1 MVYWLRQ
8 WLSRACLALGLVGL
22 WALGIGLLSGPVWA
36 EPDRTLSGLYEHLR
50 ASTKNALAAEIRRA
64 ERIADE
70 QAEPL
75 PPAGRAALIDLVKMR
90 VYQRMVNG
98 LLCAAPYLPGSADDL
113 DALQS
118 CRERRNTRQRI
129 MLRISDEYSSRRG
142 GGSGFEKALQGCY
155 RKARL
160 FSYEVRFPPY
170 EFLTMSDGTK
180 PNAYDPGVF
189 VRCLRAIP

>member
-8 WLSRACLALGLVGL
+8 WFSRGCLALGLVGL

-50 ASTKNALAAEIRRA
+50 ASTKNELAAEIRRA

-70 QAEPL
+70 QGGPL
-75 PPAGRAALIDLVKMR
+75 PPTGRAALIDLVKMR

-98 LLCAAPYLPGSADDL
+98 LLCAAPYLPGGGDEP

-118 CRERRNTRQRI
+118 CQEQKNTQQQI
-129 MLRISDEYSSRRG
+129 MLRISDEYSSRTVRG
-142 GGSGFEKALQGCY
+142 SAFEKALQGCY

-170 EFLTMSDGTK
+170 DFLTMSDGAK

-189 VRCLRAIP
+189 VRCFREIP